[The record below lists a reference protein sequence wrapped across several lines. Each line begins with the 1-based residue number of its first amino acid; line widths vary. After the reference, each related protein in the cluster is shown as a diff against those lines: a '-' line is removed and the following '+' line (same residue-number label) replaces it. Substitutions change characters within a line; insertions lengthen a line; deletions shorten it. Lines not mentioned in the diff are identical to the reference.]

1 MAQDRV
7 ALISEKYPDLDAS
20 VFSLPGNSD
29 TYLVIVG
36 GAMDRR
42 QAFEMRA
49 KALRDGM
56 PEDTFARNFS
66 E

>member
-7 ALISEKYPDLDAS
+7 ALISRKYPDLNAS
-20 VFSLPGNSD
+20 VFSPAGKRD
-29 TYLVIVG
+29 VYLVVVG
-36 GAMDRR
+36 GAMDRE
-42 QAFEMRA
+42 QSSEMRA

-56 PEDTFARNFS
+56 PGDTYARNFS

>member
-7 ALISEKYPDLDAS
+7 ALISRKYPDLNAS
-20 VFSLPGNSD
+20 VFSPPGRSNV
-29 TYLVIVG
+29 YLVILG
-36 GAMDRR
+36 GAMDR
-42 QAFEMRA
+42 QQSSEMRE

-56 PEDTFARNFS
+56 PRDTYARNFS